1 MHWDNLE
8 KNDWGN
14 SDGMSCLYVCCDI
27 LVKDGEKDKKKIEKE
42 REKREAYFSTM
53 ASLFILSSLPS
64 KSFWF
69 FFCRCFLLWHLKD
82 YMIYTLSAVII
93 FASSIVHHHSLDLK
107 AIRHQNCLQISKD
120 TSCTAP
126 VVLSCLQNSQRH
138 RVQQYAHLH
147 TLWLCICYTL
157 QEASEL

>member
-8 KNDWGN
+8 KNDCGN

-27 LVKDGEKDKKKIEKE
+27 LVRNGEKDKKKIEKE

-69 FFCRCFLLWHLKD
+69 FFCLCFLLWNLKD

-107 AIRHQNCLQISKD
+107 AIGHQTVYKFPKIR
-120 TSCTAP
+120 
-126 VVLSCLQNSQRH
+126 VVLLLSCCHVCKTQRQ
-138 RVQQYAHLH
+138 RVQQYARLH